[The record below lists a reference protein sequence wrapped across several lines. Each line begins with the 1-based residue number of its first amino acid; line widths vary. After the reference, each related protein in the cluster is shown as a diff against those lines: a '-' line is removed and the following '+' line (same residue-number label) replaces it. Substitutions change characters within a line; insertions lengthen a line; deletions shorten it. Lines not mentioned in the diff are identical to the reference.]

1 MRLTHVVDSARDY
14 RIMFDL
20 ESKIITEAASYFCFS
35 FFFFIII
42 NDTEYALVPDSLQRW
57 EQLDKPIYHSDEL
70 PSLKERCTG
79 FADQMHVLL
88 VGSHWKI

>member
-1 MRLTHVVDSARDY
+1 MRLTHVVDGARDY

-35 FFFFIII
+35 FFFLII
-42 NDTEYALVPDSLQRW
+42 NATGYALVPDSLQRW

-88 VGSHWKI
+88 VGSYGKI